1 MKNIVLID
9 FPKLENWEFI
19 DELNKQ
25 TNLKW
30 EEIEFVSNELRKS
43 KFSNIIRY
51 MKYFSFSFR
60 VFLNRKKY
68 SKIIAWQQFYG
79 LLYAFYS
86 RIFHVKKKNTLI
98 IMTFIYKPKNG
109 LIGKIYHKF
118 MNYIVTSKYVDKF
131 ICFSKNE
138 CEYYANIFQVARE
151 KFVFCTLGIE
161 DIKIKDNNIPNEKTI
176 ISCGRSNRD
185 YEFLYKTL
193 EKTEYKLNIISDECK
208 LENTKNITIYN
219 NLMGQ
224 DFLEMLNKSYLVV
237 VPLKD
242 ENISAG
248 QLVILQAMQLGKP
261 VICTNS
267 NTAIDY
273 IENGI
278 NGFIIKKDEK
288 ELLEIIEKLYNN
300 EKLYNEISLKQKEIF
315 KEKYSTKA
323 LGRQIGKIISSL
335 HKQI

>member
-1 MKNIVLID
+1 MKNVVLID

-25 TNLKW
+25 TNLEW
-30 EEIEFVSNELRKS
+30 EELELISNGLRKN

-51 MKYFSFSFR
+51 IKYFLFPFR

-79 LLYAFYS
+79 LLYAFYC
-86 RIFHVKKKNTLI
+86 RMFHVKKKNMLI
-98 IMTFIYKPKNG
+98 IMTFIYKPKGG

-118 MNYIVTSKYVDKF
+118 MNYIVTSKYIDKF

-138 CEYYANIFQVARE
+138 CEYYANMFKVE
-151 KFVFCTLGIE
+151 KNKFVFCTLGIE
-161 DIKIKDNNIPNEKTI
+161 NIEVKNEEPLKEKTI

-185 YEFLYKTL
+185 YEFLYKAL
-193 EKTEYKLNIISDECK
+193 SKTEYKLNIISDECT

-219 NLMGQ
+219 NIMGQ
-224 DFLEMLNKSYLVV
+224 DFLEMLSKSYLVV
-237 VPLKD
+237 IPLKD

-248 QLVILQAMQLGKP
+248 QLVILQSMQLGKP

-267 NTAIDY
+267 NTVIDY

-288 ELLEIIEKLYNN
+288 ELLELIEKLYNN

-315 KEKYSTKA
+315 KEKYSTRA
-323 LGRQIGKIISSL
+323 LAKNVGKYIY
-335 HKQI
+335 